1 MSDLLHNMEACLQ
14 YRIAYGEAARLAEI
28 ARFDHA
34 FGRDA
39 AADVGGAPEAIGI
52 EVARRLGPAAV
63 AEVIALAV
71 VDALEGRRP
80 RW

>member
-1 MSDLLHNMEACLQ
+1 MSDLLHDLESRLQ

-39 AADVGGAPEAIGI
+39 AAHVGGEPQAILA
-52 EVARRLGPAAV
+52 EVAHRLGPTAV
-63 AEVIALAV
+63 AEVIELAV
-71 VDALEGRRP
+71 DDAIEGRRP

>member
-1 MSDLLHNMEACLQ
+1 MSELLHDLESCLQ

-34 FGRDA
+34 YGRDV
-39 AADVGGAPEAIGI
+39 AADVGGEAEAILA
-52 EVARRLGPAAV
+52 EVVHRLGPDAV
-63 AEVIALAV
+63 PEVVELAV
-71 VDALEGRRP
+71 DDALTGLRP

>member
-1 MSDLLHNMEACLQ
+1 MSDLLHDLESCLQ

-39 AADVGGAPEAIGI
+39 AASIGGEIEAIRA

-63 AEVIALAV
+63 PEVIALAV
-71 VDALEGRRP
+71 DDALDGLKP

>member
-1 MSDLLHNMEACLQ
+1 MSELLHDLESCLQ

-39 AADVGGAPEAIGI
+39 AAEVGGAIEAIRA
-52 EVARRLGPAAV
+52 EVARRLGPIAV
-63 AEVIALAV
+63 AEVVALAV
-71 VDALEGRRP
+71 DDAMEGRRP

>member
-1 MSDLLHNMEACLQ
+1 MSDLLHDLESCLQ

-39 AADVGGAPEAIGI
+39 AAEVGGTPEAILA
-52 EVARRLGPAAV
+52 EVARRLGVDPAH
-63 AEVIALAV
+63 EVIGLAV
-71 VDALEGRRP
+71 VDAIEGRRP

>member
-1 MSDLLHNMEACLQ
+1 MSDLVHDLESCLQ

-39 AADVGGAPEAIGI
+39 AADVGGEPEAILVEI
-52 EVARRLGPAAV
+52 ARRLGLDPAH
-63 AEVIALAV
+63 EVIRLAV
-71 VDALEGRRP
+71 DDAIEGRRP

>member
-1 MSDLLHNMEACLQ
+1 MSDLLHDLESCLQ

-39 AADVGGAPEAIGI
+39 AANVGGAIEAIRV

-63 AEVIALAV
+63 PEVVALAV
-71 VDALEGRRP
+71 DDALEGLRP